1 MPSSPKHNKKKP
13 AEDANPSEELLRR
26 LRELERGIQEARG
39 AVVAEILRSNAKP
52 APPAA
57 HTPSGFGRFFR
68 RRSDQAAATATTPS
82 KKSASDG
89 SSEAGRDPPAADFSS
104 PSAERS
110 GHGEPPA
117 SAASTLTPPPHSLQS
132 APDLAEFIDIPD
144 SEALVENL
152 RRVAE
157 LVVYGENFVTS
168 LQRKEEAAFLRAK
181 EKWKS
186 RQLDILG
193 DDDEDDDGAAGSDA
207 DDAKDGNKDE
217 YMQLFDL
224 FFERNALDL
233 VISLLTGSAFELTDE
248 DKKQIDDHDASL
260 ASLDG
265 SDEEANKGDDDP
277 APAPKLPK
285 RSEQLA
291 KCRRIPRF
299 SVATQALQS
308 VSILIQNVSRATSLY
323 VILSNNRINELINLP
338 LDLYMEAERRSRAA
352 AGGEL
357 ALAQPLSFASPE
369 ITELST
375 HFVTFLKSLAMRM
388 NAQTLQFFLK
398 YPAEARVPRFH
409 DEPSMSIDH
418 EDEPGP
424 PDTGP
429 VPYGLDPSAKIEFPL
444 YERALE
450 FCAAH
455 QDSFIRVTAMNIC
468 LNTLR
473 LATVAEPGEFDDDM
487 ELERPPES
495 PRTPRSPLAA
505 IGSSPDGVLH
515 NAKPLPFRERLA
527 IAQFTCIPSRVER
540 LVSPILTKL
549 AERWNYLDE
558 QIRDID
564 GNMFEGSDGDL
575 GPTISK
581 LARAKETVRRE
592 RLLRN
597 LKERAADMQDEL
609 MLLEDVFKVRTVK
622 KWGGV

>member
-1 MPSSPKHNKKKP
+1 MPSSPKHKKKP

-26 LRELERGIQEARG
+26 LQELEHGIQEARK

-52 APPAA
+52 VLQPAA

-68 RRSDQAAATATTPS
+68 RRSDLTAAMPPS
-82 KKSASDG
+82 KKSAIG
-89 SSEAGRDPPAADFSS
+89 ASSAVGRDPPADFAS
-104 PSAERS
+104 PSS
-110 GHGEPPA
+110 SIGEPPDTVA
-117 SAASTLTPPPHSLQS
+117 STPPPNSLQS
-132 APDLAEFIDIPD
+132 PPDLAVFIDIPESD
-144 SEALVENL
+144 ALVENL

-168 LQRKEEAAFLRAK
+168 LQRKEEAAFQRAK

-193 DDDEDDDGAAGSDA
+193 DDEEEDDGAGGTGA
-207 DDAKDGNKDE
+207 DDDKEGNKDE

-233 VISLLTGSAFELTDE
+233 MISILTGTAFELSDD
-248 DKKQIDDHDASL
+248 DKKQIDDQDASL
-260 ASLDG
+260 ASVDG
-265 SDEEANKGDDDP
+265 TDEGANKDDDP
-277 APAPKLPK
+277 APGPSLPK
-285 RSEQLA
+285 RSDPLA
-291 KCRRIPRF
+291 KCRRIPQF

-338 LDLYMEAERRSRAA
+338 LDLYMEAENRSRASA
-352 AGGEL
+352 ASDSSQV
-357 ALAQPLSFASPE
+357 QPLSFASPE
-369 ITELST
+369 FTELST

-409 DEPSMSIDH
+409 DELSISNDL
-418 EDEPGP
+418 EDETGP
-424 PDTGP
+424 PDD
-429 VPYGLDPSAKIEFPL
+429 VPAPHGLPPSAKIEFPL

-473 LATVAEPGEFDDDM
+473 LATVAEPGELDDGT
-487 ELERPPES
+487 EPARPPES

-549 AERWNYLDE
+549 AERWNSLDE

-564 GNMFEGSDGDL
+564 GNMFEVSDGDL

-581 LARAKETVRRE
+581 LARAKEKVRRE
-592 RLLRN
+592 RLLRT
-597 LKERAADMQDEL
+597 LKDRAADMQDEL
-609 MLLEDVFKVRTVK
+609 LLLEDVFKVCPAN
-622 KWGGV
+622 